1 MKEDSAIKFLI
12 ECIRKD
18 NYKDF
23 KEIIS
28 NYIKNHSIDWK
39 GMENPYLQRAFLLFY
54 NRIINFPKI
63 PKEIKKE
70 LMLQYMNNYAR
81 NTKIKELAINLSKK
95 FNNKNIDAIFLKG
108 ASLLF
113 TIYKKDIAERHMQD
127 IDVLVRKEDIKKA
140 QEILIKN
147 RFKRYLK
154 FPVEKELH
162 YLSNK
167 GNIMLELH
175 CNIGSDVTNEQ
186 MNDIFKSYKII
197 NYKNTQVKISDAEYT
212 IITAC
217 LNFIRDSCY
226 RSEYFFPYKKELK
239 DNLYFSPFFFLAEM
253 KKLLE
258 YYKSEID
265 WKRFFK
271 IVSSYKEEY
280 KIIASLCIMRR
291 VFNLEIPVENVKIKN
306 IYAGTFIRLSKIISK
321 DKPIKHLLLMRDID
335 MFYEGMKLINKPTL
349 LIRKL
354 PWIFKRAT
362 KKWKI

>member
-18 NYKDF
+18 NCKDF
-23 KEIIS
+23 EEIIS
-28 NYIKNHSIDWK
+28 NYIKNHSINWK

-54 NRIINFPKI
+54 NKTINFPEI
-63 PKEIKKE
+63 PKKIKKE
-70 LMLQYMNNYAR
+70 LMLQYMNNHAR
-81 NTKIKELAINLSKK
+81 NTKIKELTINLSKK
-95 FNNKNIDAIFLKG
+95 FNNKKIDAIFLKG

-127 IDVLVRKEDIKKA
+127 IDVLVRKEDVKKA

-162 YLSNK
+162 YTSTK
-167 GNIMLELH
+167 GNILLELH
-175 CNIGSDVTNEQ
+175 CNIGSDVTDEQ
-186 MNDIFKSYKII
+186 INDIFKSYKII
-197 NYKNTQVKISDAEYT
+197 NYGNTRIKILDAEHT

-226 RSEYFFPYKKELK
+226 RSEYFFPNKKELR

-253 KKLLE
+253 KKILE

-271 IVSSYKEEY
+271 IINSYKEEY
-280 KIIASLCIMRR
+280 KIIASLCIMKR
-291 VFNLEIPVENVKIKN
+291 VFNLEIPFENVKIKN

-335 MFYEGMKLINKPTL
+335 MFYEGMKLIKEPL
-349 LIRKL
+349 VLIRKMSRV
-354 PWIFKRAT
+354 FKRVT
-362 KKWKI
+362 RTWKT